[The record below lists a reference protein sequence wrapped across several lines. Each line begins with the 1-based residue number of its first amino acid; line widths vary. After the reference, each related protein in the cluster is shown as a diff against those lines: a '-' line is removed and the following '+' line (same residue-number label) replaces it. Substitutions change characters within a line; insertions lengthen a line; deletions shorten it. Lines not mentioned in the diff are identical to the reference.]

1 MKQFGK
7 WMLATVFGA
16 TVVLTAALP
25 AHAHITFEEK
35 NDPQPDEENVMF
47 QSTGTGT
54 SITGLTNQNNIPVQ
68 FSSTAVIKPTANG
81 QADIIANEGFLTNLI
96 ITVPGGTYQD
106 LIIDPMTNLGNLQ
119 AAGGTADVSV
129 TTNDGVF
136 THSYDLGSGNNFLT
150 IFATD
155 GESILSTS
163 ITMEG
168 AGNFA
173 DLKQPRISGA
183 ALNGTPSAT
192 PEPCTLALLG
202 LGALPLAGR
211 LRRRRQA

>member
-54 SITGLTNQNNIPVQ
+54 AILGLTNQSNLPVQ
-68 FSSTAVIKPTANG
+68 FSSTDVIKPSAKG
-81 QADIIANEGFLTNLI
+81 QADIIADSGFLTNLI
-96 ITVPGGTYQD
+96 ISVPGGSYQD
-106 LIIDPMTNLGNLQ
+106 LIIDPMTNLGDLQ

-136 THSYDLGSGNNFLT
+136 THSYDLGNGDNFLT

-168 AGNFA
+168 NGNFA

-183 ALNGTPSAT
+183 ALDASST

-211 LRRRRQA
+211 LRRRGRQA

>member
-7 WMLATVFGA
+7 WMLSTVFGA
-16 TVVLTAALP
+16 TVVLSAALP

-68 FSSTAVIKPTANG
+68 FSSSAVIKPSANG
-81 QADIIANEGFLTNLI
+81 QADIIADSGFLTNLI

-106 LIIDPMTNLGNLQ
+106 LIIDPMVNLGDLK
-119 AAGGTADVSV
+119 ADGGTADVSV

-136 THSYDLGSGNNFLT
+136 THSYALGSGNNFLT

-168 AGNFA
+168 NGNFA

-183 ALNGTPSAT
+183 ALDASAT
-192 PEPCTLALLG
+192 PEPGTLALLG

-211 LRRRRQA
+211 LRRRQA

>member
-7 WMLATVFGA
+7 WMLATVFGL
-16 TVVLTAALP
+16 TVGLTAALP
-25 AHAHITFEEK
+25 AHAHVTFEEQ

-54 SITGLTNQNNIPVQ
+54 MIQGLTNQNNIPVQ
-68 FSSTAVIKPTANG
+68 FSSTQVIKPSANG
-81 QADIIANEGFLTNLI
+81 QADIIADAGFLTNLI
-96 ITVPGGTYQD
+96 ISIPGGTYQD
-106 LIIDPMTNLGNLQ
+106 LIIDPMTNLGQLM
-119 AAGGTADVSV
+119 ADGGTADVSV

-136 THSYDLGSGNNFLT
+136 THSYALGNGNNFLT

-168 AGNFA
+168 QGNFA

-183 ALNGTPSAT
+183 ALDASST

-211 LRRRRQA
+211 LRRRNRQA